1 MHFIKLTIFFL
12 LILFISNIN
21 MTGPFLYSENIC
33 SIKNDENFELNNYTP
48 FKIHFDFSNLKL
60 KKKDTKI
67 KKSIIKSGNLFN
79 QLLKQMK
86 NIIFLLIIILKEY
99 VILKN

>member
-1 MHFIKLTIFFL
+1 MKLLKLGISFL
-12 LILFISNIN
+12 LLSFILNLNLIGSFFYNEDIY
-21 MTGPFLYSENIC
+21 T
-33 SIKNDENFELNNYTP
+33 IKNDENFELNNYTP